1 MGLIQGRPPRGVIKW
16 FRGVLGRFRGIPG
29 LAQGHFLG
37 VFLGAKIASKS
48 TARPKK
54 FRMLGLPPQTPL
66 PDSEQ
71 LAGAELQVPGS
82 AQHTGGVGPRVAGP
96 PRVVLWAVLTA
107 SG

>member
-1 MGLIQGRPPRGVIKW
+1 
-16 FRGVLGRFRGIPG
+16 
-29 LAQGHFLG
+29 
-37 VFLGAKIASKS
+37 
-48 TARPKK
+48 
-54 FRMLGLPPQTPL
+54 MLGLPPQTPL